1 MPLATL
7 MRMTPL
13 VGKKILVT
21 GGHGFLG
28 GAVVRALLARGV
40 PAASITVPRSANCDL
55 RVKADSERAVA
66 GVDVVIHAAAI
77 SGNGAF
83 HASRPA
89 EILYDNALMALQLMD
104 AAQRAG
110 ATKFVGIGSATEY
123 PESVAFPL
131 KEDDL
136 LSGPPAAGHAAYSA
150 AKRLMLA
157 LGDAYRT
164 QYGFCA
170 VHLMPANMY
179 GAGEGRETYVIPA
192 LFKKFIAAKKAGAES
207 VVMFGTGREAREF
220 LYVDDAAEAVV
231 LAAEKYEKP
240 APVNL
245 GTGIETSI
253 AELVEH
259 ITALTGFM
267 GKVVWGG
274 ETSGLQVRRVFDV
287 SRAEREFGFAA
298 KTGIADGLRKTFES
312 LTF

>member
-1 MPLATL
+1 MIPLAE
-7 MRMTPL
+7 
-13 VGKKILVT
+13 KKILVT

-28 GAVVRALLARGV
+28 GAVIRTLLARGV
-40 PAASITVPRSANCDL
+40 PMASLVLPRSADCDL
-55 RVKADSERAVA
+55 RVKADCERAVA
-66 GVDVVIHAAAI
+66 GVDIVIHTAAI

-83 HASRPA
+83 HASHPA

-110 ATKFVGIGSATEY
+110 VKKFVGIGSATEY

-131 KEDDL
+131 KEGDL

-150 AKRLMLA
+150 AKRLMLS
-157 LGDAYRT
+157 LGDAYRA
-164 QYGFCA
+164 QYGLSA

-179 GAGEGRETYVIPA
+179 GAGEARDTYVIPA
-192 LFKKFIAAKKAGAES
+192 LFKKFMVAQKAGAES

-231 LAAEKYEKP
+231 LAAEKYEGTE
-240 APVNL
+240 PVNL

-253 AELVEH
+253 ADLAGH
-259 ITALTGFM
+259 ITALTGFA

-274 ETSGLQVRRVFDV
+274 ETSGEAIRRVFDV
-287 SRAEREFGFAA
+287 SRAEREFGFRA

>member
-1 MPLATL
+1 MV
-7 MRMTPL
+7 PL
-13 VGKKILVT
+13 VDKKILVT

-28 GAVVRALLARGV
+28 GRVVRTLLARGV
-40 PAASITVPRSANCDL
+40 PMASLVLLRSADCDL
-55 RVKADSERAVA
+55 RAKADCERAVA
-66 GVDVVIHAAAI
+66 GMDIVIHAAAI

-89 EILYDNALMALQLMD
+89 EILYDNALMALQLIN

-110 ATKFVGIGSATEY
+110 VTKFVGIGSATEY
-123 PESVAFPL
+123 PESVVFPL

-157 LGDAYRT
+157 AGDAYRA
-164 QYGFCA
+164 QYGLSA

-179 GAGEGRETYVIPA
+179 GAGEGRDTYVIPA
-192 LFKKFIAAKKAGAES
+192 LFKKLINAKKEGAES
-207 VVMFGTGREAREF
+207 VTMFGTGREAREF

-231 LAAEKYEKP
+231 LATEKYEG
-240 APVNL
+240 AEPVNI

-259 ITALTGFM
+259 ITSLTGFT

-274 ETSGLQVRRVFDV
+274 ETSGLGVRRVFDV
-287 SRAEREFGFAA
+287 SRAEREFGFTA
-298 KTGIADGLRKTFES
+298 KTGIVDGLRKTFES